1 MSDVIIVDAE
11 GLTFNAQL
19 EPAAAN
25 TAPDTAT
32 NIAPNTAP
40 DTGEAQTLLRLTDGS
55 QFLVPTELLTRR
67 PDGRYDLH
75 LKLRE
80 YAVPIDSA
88 NIIQADSADG
98 VPADASPV
106 QAAQPGDTVVPVVEE
121 RLRVGKR
128 TVQNRVQLHKYVT
141 ERTETADVPLFQER
155 VEIERVKHNRLVD
168 EAAPV
173 RYEGDTVIVPLY
185 EEVLVVSKELRLVEE
200 VRITTERSEHHDPQE
215 VTLRREEVEVKRAEG
230 ESDGKLDN
238 QADGVDGKSDNQA
251 DSE

>member
-19 EPAAAN
+19 EPATPDMAADMASN
-25 TAPDTAT
+25 
-32 NIAPNTAP
+32 
-40 DTGEAQTLLRLTDGS
+40 TGEAQTLLRLTDGT
-55 QFLVPTELLTRR
+55 QFLIPTELLTRR
-67 PDGRYDLH
+67 PDGRYDLR

-80 YAVPIDSA
+80 YATQPDLTNATPAVGSEGVEA
-88 NIIQADSADG
+88 NEKADEEAG
-98 VPADASPV
+98 VLPV
-106 QAAQPGDTVVPVVEE
+106 QAAQTGDTVVPVVEE
-121 RLRVGKR
+121 RLRVSKR
-128 TVQNRVQLHKYVT
+128 TVQNRVQLRKYVT

-173 RYEGDTVIVPLY
+173 RYEGDTMIVPLY

-230 ESDGKLDN
+230 EL
-238 QADGVDGKSDNQA
+238 DGVDSQLNSQPDG
-251 DSE
+251 E

>member
-1 MSDVIIVDAE
+1 MSDVVIVDAE

-19 EPAAAN
+19 EPV
-25 TAPDTAT
+25 TPDTAT
-32 NIAPNTAP
+32 E
-40 DTGEAQTLLRLTDGS
+40 TGEAQTLLRLTDGT
-55 QFLVPTELLTRR
+55 QFLIPTELLTRR
-67 PDGRYDLH
+67 PDGRYDLR

-80 YAVPIDSA
+80 YATQPDLTNATPAVGSEGVEA
-88 NIIQADSADG
+88 NEKADEEAG
-98 VPADASPV
+98 VLPV
-106 QAAQPGDTVVPVVEE
+106 QAAQTGDTVVPVVEE

-173 RYEGDTVIVPLY
+173 RYEGDTMIVPLY

-200 VRITTERSEHHDPQE
+200 VRVTTERSEHHDPQE

-230 ESDGKLDN
+230 ELDSKSDSKLDN
-238 QADGVDGKSDNQA
+238 QAD
-251 DSE
+251 SE